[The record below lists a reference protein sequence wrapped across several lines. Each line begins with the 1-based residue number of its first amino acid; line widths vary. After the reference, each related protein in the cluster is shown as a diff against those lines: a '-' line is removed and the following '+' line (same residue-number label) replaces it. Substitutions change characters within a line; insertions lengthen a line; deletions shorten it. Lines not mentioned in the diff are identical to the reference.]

1 MLNTEQE
8 IWKPVKGFEQ
18 LYQVSSLGRVSNYRK
33 ILAIQT
39 MPKGYLTI
47 VFKVKQVAN
56 NRLVHRLVAEAFI
69 ENPEGKPEVNHKDG
83 DKSNNSVSNLEWCTS
98 SENKRHALDTGIKT
112 YNIPTKG
119 IKLGKN
125 SKYYNVTYD
134 KARQKW
140 KACIRIN
147 GVNNFQKRFDTEE
160 EAALHVNWI
169 IDHLG
174 LTDRPK
180 NIVELKA

>member
-8 IWKPVKGFEQ
+8 IWKPVKGFET

-33 ILAIQT
+33 ILAAQT
-39 MPKGYLTI
+39 MPKGYITI
-47 VFKVKQVAN
+47 VFKVNQIAN

-69 ENPEGKPEVNHKDG
+69 ENPEGKPEVNHIDG

-98 SENKRHALDTGIKT
+98 SENKRHALDTGLKV
-112 YNIPTKG
+112 YNVPTKG
-119 IKLGKN
+119 IKLGTN
-125 SKYYNVTYD
+125 SKYRNVTYD

-140 KACIRIN
+140 KACIRIDGIN
-147 GVNNFQKRFDTEE
+147 HFQKRFDTEE

>member
-1 MLNTEQE
+1 MLSTEQE

-33 ILAIQT
+33 MLAIQT

-47 VFKVKQVAN
+47 VFKVKQVAH

-69 ENPEGKPEVNHKDG
+69 ENPEVKPEVNHKDG

-140 KACIRIN
+140 KACIRIDS
-147 GVNNFQKRFDTEE
+147 VNHFQKRFDTEE

>member
-8 IWKPVKGFEQ
+8 IWKPLVEFED
-18 LYQVSSLGRVSNYRK
+18 LYEVSSFGRVSNYRK

-39 MPKGYLTI
+39 LPKGYKYICLKI
-47 VFKVKQVAN
+47 NQRQH
-56 NRLVHRLVAEAFI
+56 NRLIHRLVAEAFI

-98 SENKRHALDTGIKT
+98 SENKRHALDTGLT
-112 YNIPTKG
+112 VYNIPTKG

-147 GVNNFQKRFDTEE
+147 SVNHFQKRFDTEE